1 MILYRFTN
9 KNYGADI
16 SGEGARLQGGRWN
29 SKGFPVIY
37 TSTTISLSLLE
48 LIIHSTS
55 YEEIQSNFLMKINI
69 PDSFAASLTHLS
81 LKPDWKD
88 DPDYSRYIGNSFLK
102 SKKSLLMKVPSAI
115 IPEEYNVL
123 INPLHADS
131 RKIKIITSSLF
142 QFDNRLFK

>member
-9 KNYGADI
+9 KNYGTDI

-69 PDSFAASLTHLS
+69 PDSFTAPLTDLS

-123 INPLHADS
+123 INPLHPDS
-131 RKIKIITSSLF
+131 RKIKILSASPF